1 MKENNNELNNNIQEE
16 EILKSESNNSN
27 SQDSF
32 NKDLQKKLEEYKKS
46 EPRIPHR
53 PISSYTSKRNFNQ
66 VNKDID
72 TIKKVPNKP
81 QSAQTKSNNNSKNS
95 NKKNQQSK
103 SNTVNN
109 VNENIDNNNNESNE
123 NDLTVEQ
130 VLQDLNNFL
139 IAHKIKKSD
148 FLDNC
153 GVFLNFEDFVDVFK
167 QIHYTVNKK
176 YLKMLFNYK
185 NPDGA
190 KDDYIHMK
198 NFVNYLTFYKIE
210 GIVSDSEFSKVDS
223 NTASNQSNSKISQ
236 QNILSK
242 TLSEVADMKS
252 NKSIYEIKYINEQY
266 NQFNKDIIEILK
278 NSKKKPYETKYNNA
292 LSSKRANQKKN
303 FGNSRI
309 SIESRTK
316 KNDEEKLIKEKVP
329 VDILQKNRNTYNIN
343 PEENNQEMYNNMYM
357 VDEEKN
363 MEQPRKR
370 LDYSQIL
377 KNKEKEEEKDA
388 INLRLQFEKRDKN
401 FLKDCVYKCEE
412 CNRICNLMGI
422 NRTFSVAFDEEMK
435 CRIQEDGKEDVF
447 ISLKELIIEWRR
459 LYKKYHQNENLE
471 IYKEIEDVNK
481 NKNVELILNERKKE
495 KEEKHRQ
502 IKEVLIEAV
511 RLKTKLKSQ
520 LDDLKS
526 NIKID
531 EKVVLEHLMRAGME
545 IPNINSNRNNEIK
558 RKKNIIKK
566 KSKYFLIFI
575 LIYFFKF
582 I

>member
-1 MKENNNELNNNIQEE
+1 MNENNIEININNNAQQDDT
-16 EILKSESNNSN
+16 LKSDTNNSN

-72 TIKKVPNKP
+72 SIKKVPNKP

-95 NKKNQQSK
+95 NIKDHPSK
-103 SNTVNN
+103 TNTNVGNN
-109 VNENIDNNNNESNE
+109 ANENNNANMAE

-130 VLQDLNNFL
+130 VFQDLNNFL
-139 IAHKIKKSD
+139 ISHKIKKSD

-176 YLKMLFNYK
+176 YLRMLFNFN
-185 NPDGA
+185 NPEGA

-198 NFVNYLTFYKIE
+198 NFVQNLTFYKID

-223 NTASNQSNSKISQ
+223 NTVSNQSNSKFSQ

-242 TLSEVADMKS
+242 TLSELQDIKS
-252 NKSIYEIKYINEQY
+252 SKSVYEIKYINEQY
-266 NQFNKDIIEILK
+266 NQFNKEIIEILK
-278 NSKKKPYETKYNNA
+278 NSKKNYFANNYNNI
-292 LSSKRANQKKN
+292 LTSKRTNRKN
-303 FGNSRI
+303 LGNSRI
-309 SIESRTK
+309 TIESRSK
-316 KNDEEKLIKEKVP
+316 KADEEKKMKDLGTFNYTNNKNIYKMNLEDNNA
-329 VDILQKNRNTYNIN
+329 DIMNNIN
-343 PEENNQEMYNNMYM
+343 QI
-357 VDEEKN
+357 DEEKN

-388 INLRLQFEKRDKN
+388 VNMRLQFERRDKN

-412 CNRICNLMGI
+412 CNRICALMGI
-422 NRTFSVAFDEEMK
+422 NRTYSIAFEEEMK
-435 CRIQEDGKEDVF
+435 CRIQEEGREEEF

-459 LYKKYHQNENLE
+459 LYKQYHQKENLE
-471 IYKEIEDVNK
+471 KYKEVEDTNK
-481 NKNVELILNERKKE
+481 TKNVELILNERKKE

-531 EKVVLEHLMRAGME
+531 EKVVLEHLMRAGMD
-545 IPNINSNRNNEIK
+545 IPDIYTGRESDK
-558 RKKNIIKK
+558 SKKMSGKK
-566 KSKYFLIFI
+566 KENKY
-575 LIYFFKF
+575 
-582 I
+582 

>member
-95 NKKNQQSK
+95 NKKDQQSK

-109 VNENIDNNNNESNE
+109 VNENINNNNDDSNE

-223 NTASNQSNSKISQ
+223 NTASNQSNSKFSQ

-292 LSSKRANQKKN
+292 LSSKRSNQKKN

-316 KNDEEKLIKEKVP
+316 KNDEEKLIKEKNP
-329 VDILQKNRNTYNIN
+329 IDILQKNRNIYNIN

-471 IYKEIEDVNK
+471 MYKEIEDVNK

-545 IPNINSNRNNEIK
+545 IPNIHSNRDNEIK
-558 RKKNIIKK
+558 RKKNNIKK
-566 KSKYFLIFI
+566 KSK
-575 LIYFFKF
+575 
-582 I
+582 

>member
-1 MKENNNELNNNIQEE
+1 MKENNNDINNIIQEE
-16 EILKSESNNSN
+16 EVLKSDTNNSN

-66 VNKDID
+66 VNKEID
-72 TIKKVPNKP
+72 SIKKIQNKP

-95 NKKNQQSK
+95 NKKEHQSK
-103 SNTVNN
+103 SNTNIANN
-109 VNENIDNNNNESNE
+109 IHENNNINNNDDSNE
-123 NDLTVEQ
+123 NDLSVEQ
-130 VLQDLNNFL
+130 VLKDLNNFL
-139 IAHKIKKSD
+139 ISHKIKKTD

-153 GVFLNFEDFVDVFK
+153 GVFLNFEDFVDIFK

-176 YLKMLFNYK
+176 YLRMLFNYN
-185 NPDGA
+185 NPEGA

-198 NFVNYLTFYKIE
+198 NFVKNLTFYKIE

-223 NTASNQSNSKISQ
+223 NTGSNQSNSKVSQ

-242 TLSEVADMKS
+242 TLSEGADIKS
-252 NKSIYEIKYINEQY
+252 SKSVYEIKYINEQY
-266 NQFNKDIIEILK
+266 NQFNKEIIEILK
-278 NSKKKPYETKYNNA
+278 NSKKKPLQSNNYNA
-292 LSSKRANQKKN
+292 LTGKRLGQRKN
-303 FGNSRI
+303 LGSSRI
-309 SIESRTK
+309 SIESRSK
-316 KNDEEKLIKEKVP
+316 KGDEEKQQIKDNIQNNILPKNKNTFKMNLEDNHT
-329 VDILQKNRNTYNIN
+329 DIVNNNIN
-343 PEENNQEMYNNMYM
+343 IA
-357 VDEEKN
+357 DEEKN

-377 KNKEKEEEKDA
+377 RNKEKEEEKDA
-388 INLRLQFEKRDKN
+388 INMRLQFEKRDKN

-412 CNRICNLMGI
+412 CNRICTLLGI
-422 NRTFSVAFDEEMK
+422 NRTYSITFDEEMK
-435 CRIQEDGKEDVF
+435 CRIQEEKEDIF

-459 LYKKYHQNENLE
+459 LYKQYHQKENLE
-471 IYKEIEDVNK
+471 RYKEIDDTNK
-481 NKNVELILNERKKE
+481 NKNVELLLNERKKE

-531 EKVVLEHLMRAGME
+531 EKVVLEYLMRAGME
-545 IPNINSNRNNEIK
+545 IPLDI
-558 RKKNIIKK
+558 
-566 KSKYFLIFI
+566 IFI
-575 LIYFFKF
+575 IECFFN
-582 I
+582 IL

>member
-1 MKENNNELNNNIQEE
+1 MKENNNEQNNNIQEDD
-16 EILKSESNNSN
+16 ILKSESNNSN

-66 VNKDID
+66 VNKEID
-72 TIKKVPNKP
+72 TIKKIPNKP

-95 NKKNQQSK
+95 NKKEQQSK
-103 SNTVNN
+103 SNTVNA
-109 VNENIDNNNNESNE
+109 NENNKNSNNASNE
-123 NDLTVEQ
+123 VDLTVEQ

-139 IAHKIKKSD
+139 ITHKIKKSD

-176 YLKMLFNYK
+176 YLKMLFTYK

-198 NFVNYLTFYKIE
+198 NFVNHLTFYKID
-210 GIVSDSEFSKVDS
+210 GIVSDSEFSKADS
-223 NTASNQSNSKISQ
+223 NTASNQSNSKFSQ
-236 QNILSK
+236 QNVLSK
-242 TLSEVADMKS
+242 TLSEAPDMRS
-252 NKSIYEIKYINEQY
+252 NRSIYEIKYINEQY
-266 NQFNKDIIEILK
+266 NQFNKEIIEILK
-278 NSKKKPYETKYNNA
+278 NSKRKTYENKYSSG
-292 LSSKRANQKKN
+292 LPSKRSNQKKGL
-303 FGNSRI
+303 GNSRI

-316 KNDEEKLIKEKVP
+316 KIDEEKTIKEKVP
-329 VDILQKNRNTYNIN
+329 IDMLQKNKNIYNLN
-343 PEENNQEMYNNMYM
+343 LDDNNEDIYNDMYI
-357 VDEEKN
+357 VDEEKTT
-363 MEQPRKR
+363 EQPRKKF
-370 LDYSQIL
+370 DYSQIL
-377 KNKEKEEEKDA
+377 KNKEKEEEKDVM
-388 INLRLQFEKRDKN
+388 NMRLQFEKRDKN

-412 CNRICNLMGI
+412 CNRICNLMGM
-422 NRTFSVAFDEEMK
+422 NRTYSVAFDEEMK
-435 CRIQEDGKEDVF
+435 CRIQEEGKEDDF
-447 ISLKELIIEWRR
+447 ITLKELIIEWRR
-459 LYKKYHQNENLE
+459 LYKQYHQKENLE
-471 IYKEIEDVNK
+471 RYKEIEDINK

-545 IPNINSNRNNEIK
+545 IPNINKDNEMR
-558 RKKNIIKK
+558 RKKNSVKK
-566 KSKYFLIFI
+566 KK
-575 LIYFFKF
+575 
-582 I
+582 

>member
-1 MKENNNELNNNIQEE
+1 MNENNNDINNNIQEDE
-16 EILKSESNNSN
+16 MLKSDTNNSN

-66 VNKDID
+66 VNKEID
-72 TIKKVPNKP
+72 SIKKIPNKP

-95 NKKNQQSK
+95 NKKEHQSK
-103 SNTVNN
+103 SNTNIANN
-109 VNENIDNNNNESNE
+109 NNNNESNE
-123 NDLTVEQ
+123 NDLDVKQ

-139 IAHKIKKSD
+139 ISHKIKKSD

-153 GVFLNFEDFVDVFK
+153 GVFLNFEDFVEIFK

-176 YLKMLFNYK
+176 YLRMLFNYN
-185 NPDGA
+185 NPEGA

-198 NFVNYLTFYKIE
+198 NFVNNLTFYKIE
-210 GIVSDSEFSKVDS
+210 GIVSESEFSKVDS
-223 NTASNQSNSKISQ
+223 NTASNQSNSKASQ

-242 TLSEVADMKS
+242 TLSEVADIKS
-252 NKSIYEIKYINEQY
+252 SRSVYEIKYINEQY
-266 NQFNKDIIEILK
+266 NQFNKEIIEILK
-278 NSKKKPYETKYNNA
+278 NSKKRPLQSNNNNA
-292 LSSKRANQKKN
+292 LTSKRLGQRKN
-303 FGNSRI
+303 MINSRI
-309 SIESRTK
+309 SIESRSK
-316 KNDEEKLIKEKVP
+316 KSDEEKQPIKENIQNN
-329 VDILQKNRNTYNIN
+329 ILQKNKNTFKMNLEDNNSDLVNNNIN
-343 PEENNQEMYNNMYM
+343 IE
-357 VDEEKN
+357 DEEKN

-377 KNKEKEEEKDA
+377 RNKEKEEEKDA
-388 INLRLQFEKRDKN
+388 INMRLQFEKRDKN

-412 CNRICNLMGI
+412 CNRICTLMGI
-422 NRTFSVAFDEEMK
+422 NRTYSVAFDEEMK
-435 CRIQEDGKEDVF
+435 CRIQEEGKEDVF
-447 ISLKELIIEWRR
+447 IRLKELIIEWRR
-459 LYKKYHQNENLE
+459 LYKQYHQKENLE
-471 IYKEIEDVNK
+471 RYKEIEEDTNK
-481 NKNVELILNERKKE
+481 NKNVELALNERKKE

-545 IPNINSNRNNEIK
+545 IPDIYSNS
-558 RKKNIIKK
+558 KNDSKYK
-566 KSKYFLIFI
+566 KSSGK
-575 LIYFFKF
+575 KGK
-582 I
+582 

>member
-1 MKENNNELNNNIQEE
+1 MNENNNELNNKEPQDDT
-16 EILKSESNNSN
+16 LKSDTNNSN

-66 VNKDID
+66 VNKEID
-72 TIKKVPNKP
+72 SIKKVPNKP

-95 NKKNQQSK
+95 NLKEHQSK
-103 SNTVNN
+103 NNTNIVNN
-109 VNENIDNNNNESNE
+109 MNENNNEAMEE
-123 NDLTVEQ
+123 NDLSVEQ
-130 VLQDLNNFL
+130 VFQDLNNFL
-139 IAHKIKKSD
+139 ISHKIKKSD

-153 GVFLNFEDFVDVFK
+153 GVFLNFEDFCDVFK

-176 YLKMLFNYK
+176 YLKMLFVYN
-185 NPDGA
+185 NPEGA

-198 NFVNYLTFYKIE
+198 NFVTYLTFYKIE

-223 NTASNQSNSKISQ
+223 NNTVSNQSNSKFSQ
-236 QNILSK
+236 QNIISK
-242 TLSEVADMKS
+242 TLSEKEELKS
-252 NKSIYEIKYINEQY
+252 NKSVYEIKYINEQY
-266 NQFNKDIIEILK
+266 NQFNKEIIEILK
-278 NSKKKPYETKYNNA
+278 NSKRSNYGNNYNNA
-292 LSSKRANQKKN
+292 ISSKRGTFRKN
-303 FGNSRI
+303 MGNSKI
-309 SIESRTK
+309 TIESRSK
-316 KNDEEKLIKEKVP
+316 KVDEEKQQKETP
-329 VDILQKNRNTYNIN
+329 PITSNNIFAKNKNMYKIN
-343 PEENNQEMYNNMYM
+343 LEENNEEMRQNINDINAD
-357 VDEEKN
+357 DEEKN
-363 MEQPRKR
+363 MEMPRKR

-377 KNKEKEEEKDA
+377 RNKEKEDKKDA
-388 INLRLQFEKRDKN
+388 LNMRLQFERRDKN

-412 CNRICNLMGI
+412 CNRICSLMGI
-422 NRTFSVAFDEEMK
+422 NRNYSVAFDEEMK
-435 CRIQEDGKEDVF
+435 CRIQEEGKEDEF

-459 LYKKYHQNENLE
+459 LYKQYHQKENLE
-471 IYKEIEDVNK
+471 KYKEIDDANK

-531 EKVVLEHLMRAGME
+531 EKVVLEHLKRAGME
-545 IPNINSNRNNEIK
+545 IPDEYTSRENDSKNKKLSM
-558 RKKNIIKK
+558 RKK
-566 KSKYFLIFI
+566 YE
-575 LIYFFKF
+575 
-582 I
+582 

>member
-1 MKENNNELNNNIQEE
+1 MNENNNELNNKEPQDDT
-16 EILKSESNNSN
+16 LKSDTNNSN

-66 VNKDID
+66 VNKEID
-72 TIKKVPNKP
+72 SIKKVPNKP

-95 NKKNQQSK
+95 NLKEHQSK
-103 SNTVNN
+103 NNTNIVNN
-109 VNENIDNNNNESNE
+109 MNENNNEAMEE
-123 NDLTVEQ
+123 NDLSVEQ
-130 VLQDLNNFL
+130 VFQDLNNFL
-139 IAHKIKKSD
+139 ISHKIKKSD

-153 GVFLNFEDFVDVFK
+153 GVFLNFEDFCDVFK

-176 YLKMLFNYK
+176 YLKMLFVYN
-185 NPDGA
+185 NPEGA

-198 NFVNYLTFYKIE
+198 NFVTYLTFYKIE

-223 NTASNQSNSKISQ
+223 NNTVSNQSNSKFSQ
-236 QNILSK
+236 QNIISK
-242 TLSEVADMKS
+242 TLSEKEELKS
-252 NKSIYEIKYINEQY
+252 NKSVYEIKYINEQY
-266 NQFNKDIIEILK
+266 NQFNKEIIEILK
-278 NSKKKPYETKYNNA
+278 NSKRSNYGNNYNNA
-292 LSSKRANQKKN
+292 ISSKRGTFRKN
-303 FGNSRI
+303 MGNSKI
-309 SIESRTK
+309 TIESRSK
-316 KNDEEKLIKEKVP
+316 KVDEEKQQKETP
-329 VDILQKNRNTYNIN
+329 PITSNNIFAKNKNMYKIN
-343 PEENNQEMYNNMYM
+343 LEENNEEMRQNMNDINAD
-357 VDEEKN
+357 DEEKN
-363 MEQPRKR
+363 MEMPRKR

-377 KNKEKEEEKDA
+377 RNKEKEDKKDA
-388 INLRLQFEKRDKN
+388 LNMRLQFERRDKN

-412 CNRICNLMGI
+412 CNRICSLMGI
-422 NRTFSVAFDEEMK
+422 NRNYSVAFDEEMK
-435 CRIQEDGKEDVF
+435 CRIQEEGKEDEF

-459 LYKKYHQNENLE
+459 LYKQYHQKENLE
-471 IYKEIEDVNK
+471 KYKEIDDANK

-531 EKVVLEHLMRAGME
+531 EKVVLEHLKRAGME
-545 IPNINSNRNNEIK
+545 IPDEYTSRENDSKNKKLSM
-558 RKKNIIKK
+558 RKK
-566 KSKYFLIFI
+566 YE
-575 LIYFFKF
+575 
-582 I
+582 

>member
-1 MKENNNELNNNIQEE
+1 MNENNNEVNINNNPQQDET
-16 EILKSESNNSN
+16 LKSDTNNSN

-32 NKDLQKKLEEYKKS
+32 NKDLQKKLEEYKRS

-53 PISSYTSKRNFNQ
+53 PISSYTSKRNFNN
-66 VNKDID
+66 VNKEID
-72 TIKKVPNKP
+72 SIKKVPNKP

-95 NKKNQQSK
+95 NIKEHQSK
-103 SNTVNN
+103 NNTNVVNN
-109 VNENIDNNNNESNE
+109 INDNNNAEVNE

-139 IAHKIKKSD
+139 ISHKIKKSD

-153 GVFLNFEDFVDVFK
+153 GVFLNFDDFVDIFK

-176 YLKMLFNYK
+176 YLRMLFNYN
-185 NPDGA
+185 NPEGA

-198 NFVNYLTFYKIE
+198 NFVQYLTFYKID

-223 NTASNQSNSKISQ
+223 NTVSNQSNSKFSQ
-236 QNILSK
+236 QNIMSK
-242 TLSEVADMKS
+242 TLSEMQDIKS
-252 NKSIYEIKYINEQY
+252 SKSIYEIKYINEQY
-266 NQFNKDIIEILK
+266 NQFNKEIIEILK
-278 NSKKKPYETKYNNA
+278 NGVKNNYNNIAGSKKGGTHKKYLA
-292 LSSKRANQKKN
+292 
-303 FGNSRI
+303 NSRI
-309 SIESRTK
+309 SIESRSK
-316 KNDEEKLIKEKVP
+316 KSDEEKQMKEIIP
-329 VDILQKNRNTYNIN
+329 INYPSNNFQKNKNIYKINLEENDIDSENNNIN
-343 PEENNQEMYNNMYM
+343 QI
-357 VDEEKN
+357 DEEKN

-370 LDYSQIL
+370 LDYSQII

-388 INLRLQFEKRDKN
+388 INMRLLFEKRDKN

-412 CNRICNLMGI
+412 CNRICSLLGI
-422 NRTFSVAFDEEMK
+422 NRNYSIAFEEEMK
-435 CRIQEDGKEDVF
+435 CRIQEDGKEEAF
-447 ISLKELIIEWRR
+447 ISLKELIIDWRR
-459 LYKKYHQNENLE
+459 LYKQYHQKENLE
-471 IYKEIEDVNK
+471 KYKEIEDINK

-531 EKVVLEHLMRAGME
+531 EKVVLEHLMRAGMD
-545 IPNINSNRNNEIK
+545 IPDIYTNRDNDK
-558 RKKNIIKK
+558 SKKMSGKK
-566 KSKYFLIFI
+566 KEN
-575 LIYFFKF
+575 IY
-582 I
+582 

>member
-1 MKENNNELNNNIQEE
+1 MKENNNEPNNNIQEE

-72 TIKKVPNKP
+72 TIKKVRNKP

-95 NKKNQQSK
+95 NKKDQQSK

-109 VNENIDNNNNESNE
+109 VNENINNNNDDSNE

-223 NTASNQSNSKISQ
+223 NTASNQSNSKFSQ

-292 LSSKRANQKKN
+292 LSSKRSNQKKN

-316 KNDEEKLIKEKVP
+316 KNDEEKLIKEKNP
-329 VDILQKNRNTYNIN
+329 IDILQKNRNTYNIN

-471 IYKEIEDVNK
+471 MYKEIEDVNK

-545 IPNINSNRNNEIK
+545 IPNIHSNRDNEIK
-558 RKKNIIKK
+558 RKKNNIKK
-566 KSKYFLIFI
+566 KSK
-575 LIYFFKF
+575 
-582 I
+582 

>member
-72 TIKKVPNKP
+72 TIKKVRNKP

-95 NKKNQQSK
+95 NKKDQQSK

-223 NTASNQSNSKISQ
+223 NTASNQSNSKFSQ

-292 LSSKRANQKKN
+292 LSSKRSNQKKN

-316 KNDEEKLIKEKVP
+316 KNDEEKLIKEKNP
-329 VDILQKNRNTYNIN
+329 IDILQKNRNTYNIN

-471 IYKEIEDVNK
+471 MYKEIEDVNK

-545 IPNINSNRNNEIK
+545 IPNIHSNRDNEIK
-558 RKKNIIKK
+558 RKKNSIKK
-566 KSKYFLIFI
+566 KSK
-575 LIYFFKF
+575 
-582 I
+582 

>member
-72 TIKKVPNKP
+72 TIKKVRNKP

-95 NKKNQQSK
+95 NKKDQQSK

-109 VNENIDNNNNESNE
+109 VNENINNNNDDSNE

-223 NTASNQSNSKISQ
+223 NTASNQSNSKFSQ

-292 LSSKRANQKKN
+292 LSSKRSNQKKN

-316 KNDEEKLIKEKVP
+316 KNDEEKLIKEKNP
-329 VDILQKNRNTYNIN
+329 IDILQKNRNTYNIN

-471 IYKEIEDVNK
+471 MYKEIEDVNK

-545 IPNINSNRNNEIK
+545 IPNIHSNRDNEIK
-558 RKKNIIKK
+558 RKKNSIKK
-566 KSKYFLIFI
+566 KSK
-575 LIYFFKF
+575 
-582 I
+582 

>member
-95 NKKNQQSK
+95 NKKDQQSK

-109 VNENIDNNNNESNE
+109 VKENIDNNNNESNE

-153 GVFLNFEDFVDVFK
+153 GVFLNFEDFIDVFK

-236 QNILSK
+236 QNILNK

-292 LSSKRANQKKN
+292 LSSKRSNQKKN

-316 KNDEEKLIKEKVP
+316 KNDEEKLIKEKNP
-329 VDILQKNRNTYNIN
+329 IDILQKNRNIYNIN

-471 IYKEIEDVNK
+471 MYKEIEDVNK

-502 IKEVLIEAV
+502 IREVLIEAV

-558 RKKNIIKK
+558 RKKNSIKK
-566 KSKYFLIFI
+566 KSK
-575 LIYFFKF
+575 
-582 I
+582 

>member
-95 NKKNQQSK
+95 NKKDKQSK

-223 NTASNQSNSKISQ
+223 NTASNQSNSKLSQ

-266 NQFNKDIIEILK
+266 NQCNKDIIEILK

-471 IYKEIEDVNK
+471 MYKEIEDVNK

-502 IKEVLIEAV
+502 IREVLIEAV

-545 IPNINSNRNNEIK
+545 IPNIHSNRDNEIK
-558 RKKNIIKK
+558 RKKNSIKK
-566 KSKYFLIFI
+566 KSK
-575 LIYFFKF
+575 
-582 I
+582 

>member
-72 TIKKVPNKP
+72 TIKKVRNKP

-95 NKKNQQSK
+95 NKKDQQSK

-109 VNENIDNNNNESNE
+109 VNENINNNNDDSNE

-139 IAHKIKKSD
+139 ITHKIKKSD

-223 NTASNQSNSKISQ
+223 NTASNQSNSKFSQ

-292 LSSKRANQKKN
+292 LSSKRSNQKKN

-316 KNDEEKLIKEKVP
+316 KNDEEKLIKEKNP
-329 VDILQKNRNTYNIN
+329 IDILQKNRNTYNIN

-435 CRIQEDGKEDVF
+435 CRIQEDGKEDLF

-471 IYKEIEDVNK
+471 MYKEIEDVNK

-545 IPNINSNRNNEIK
+545 IPNIHSNRDNEIK
-558 RKKNIIKK
+558 RKKNSIKK
-566 KSKYFLIFI
+566 KSK
-575 LIYFFKF
+575 
-582 I
+582 

>member
-72 TIKKVPNKP
+72 TIKKVRNKP

-95 NKKNQQSK
+95 NKKDQQSK

-109 VNENIDNNNNESNE
+109 VNENINNNNDDSNE

-223 NTASNQSNSKISQ
+223 NTASNQSNSKLSQ

-292 LSSKRANQKKN
+292 LSSKRSNQKKN

-316 KNDEEKLIKEKVP
+316 KNDEEKLIKEKNP
-329 VDILQKNRNTYNIN
+329 IDILQKNRNTYNIN

-435 CRIQEDGKEDVF
+435 CRIQEDGKEDLF

-471 IYKEIEDVNK
+471 MYKEIEDVNK

-545 IPNINSNRNNEIK
+545 IPNIHSNRDNEIK
-558 RKKNIIKK
+558 RKKNNIKK
-566 KSKYFLIFI
+566 KSK
-575 LIYFFKF
+575 
-582 I
+582 

>member
-72 TIKKVPNKP
+72 TIKKVRNKP

-95 NKKNQQSK
+95 NKKDQQSK

-109 VNENIDNNNNESNE
+109 VNENINNNNDDSNE
-123 NDLTVEQ
+123 NDL
-130 VLQDLNNFL
+130 
-139 IAHKIKKSD
+139 KKSD

-223 NTASNQSNSKISQ
+223 NTASNQSNSKFSQ

-292 LSSKRANQKKN
+292 LSSKRSNQKKN

-316 KNDEEKLIKEKVP
+316 KNDEEKLIKEKNP
-329 VDILQKNRNTYNIN
+329 IDILQKNRNTYNIN

-435 CRIQEDGKEDVF
+435 CRIQEDGKEDLF

-471 IYKEIEDVNK
+471 MYKEIEDVNK

-545 IPNINSNRNNEIK
+545 IPNIHSNRDNEIK
-558 RKKNIIKK
+558 RKKNSIKK
-566 KSKYFLIFI
+566 KSK
-575 LIYFFKF
+575 
-582 I
+582 

>member
-1 MKENNNELNNNIQEE
+1 MNENNNELNNKEPQDDT
-16 EILKSESNNSN
+16 LKSDTNNSN

-66 VNKDID
+66 VNKEID
-72 TIKKVPNKP
+72 SIKKVPNKP

-95 NKKNQQSK
+95 NLKEHQSK
-103 SNTVNN
+103 NNTNIVNN
-109 VNENIDNNNNESNE
+109 MNENNNEAMEE
-123 NDLTVEQ
+123 NDLSVEQ
-130 VLQDLNNFL
+130 VFQDLNNFL
-139 IAHKIKKSD
+139 ISHKIKKSD

-153 GVFLNFEDFVDVFK
+153 GVFLNFEDFCDVFK

-176 YLKMLFNYK
+176 YLKMLFVYN
-185 NPDGA
+185 NPEGA

-198 NFVNYLTFYKIE
+198 NFVTYLTFYKIE

-223 NTASNQSNSKISQ
+223 NNTVSNQSNSKFSQ
-236 QNILSK
+236 QNIISK
-242 TLSEVADMKS
+242 TLSEKEELKS
-252 NKSIYEIKYINEQY
+252 NKSVYEIKYINEQY
-266 NQFNKDIIEILK
+266 NQFNKEIIEILK
-278 NSKKKPYETKYNNA
+278 NSKRSNYGNNYNNA
-292 LSSKRANQKKN
+292 ILSKRGTFRKN
-303 FGNSRI
+303 MGNSKI
-309 SIESRTK
+309 TIESRSK
-316 KNDEEKLIKEKVP
+316 KVDEEKQQKETP
-329 VDILQKNRNTYNIN
+329 PITSNNIFAKNKNMYKIN
-343 PEENNQEMYNNMYM
+343 LEENNEEMRQNINDINAD
-357 VDEEKN
+357 DEEKN
-363 MEQPRKR
+363 MEMPRKR

-377 KNKEKEEEKDA
+377 RNKEKEDKKDA
-388 INLRLQFEKRDKN
+388 LNMRLQFERRDKN

-412 CNRICNLMGI
+412 CNRICSLMGI
-422 NRTFSVAFDEEMK
+422 NRNYSVAFDEEMK
-435 CRIQEDGKEDVF
+435 CRIQEEGKEDEF

-459 LYKKYHQNENLE
+459 LYKQYHQKENLE
-471 IYKEIEDVNK
+471 KYKEIDDANK

-531 EKVVLEHLMRAGME
+531 EKVVLEHLKRAGME
-545 IPNINSNRNNEIK
+545 IPDEYTSRENDSKNKKLSM
-558 RKKNIIKK
+558 RKK
-566 KSKYFLIFI
+566 YE
-575 LIYFFKF
+575 
-582 I
+582 

>member
-72 TIKKVPNKP
+72 TIKKVRNKP

-95 NKKNQQSK
+95 NKKDQQSK

-109 VNENIDNNNNESNE
+109 VNENINNNNDDSNE

-223 NTASNQSNSKISQ
+223 NTASNQSNSKFSQ

-292 LSSKRANQKKN
+292 LSSKRSNQKKN

-316 KNDEEKLIKEKVP
+316 KNDEEKLIKEKNP
-329 VDILQKNRNTYNIN
+329 IDILQKNRNTYNIN

-435 CRIQEDGKEDVF
+435 CRIQEDGKEDLF

-471 IYKEIEDVNK
+471 MYKEIEDVNK

-545 IPNINSNRNNEIK
+545 IPNINSNRDNEIK
-558 RKKNIIKK
+558 RKKNNIKK
-566 KSKYFLIFI
+566 KSK
-575 LIYFFKF
+575 
-582 I
+582 

>member
-292 LSSKRANQKKN
+292 LSSKRSNQKKN

-329 VDILQKNRNTYNIN
+329 VDILQKNRNIYNIN

-471 IYKEIEDVNK
+471 MYKEIEDVNK

-502 IKEVLIEAV
+502 IREVLIEAV

-558 RKKNIIKK
+558 RKKNSIKK
-566 KSKYFLIFI
+566 KSK
-575 LIYFFKF
+575 
-582 I
+582 

>member
-1 MKENNNELNNNIQEE
+1 MKENNNDINNIIQEE
-16 EILKSESNNSN
+16 EVLKSDTNNSN

-66 VNKDID
+66 VNKEID
-72 TIKKVPNKP
+72 SIKKIQNKP

-95 NKKNQQSK
+95 NKKEHPSK
-103 SNTVNN
+103 SNTNIANN
-109 VNENIDNNNNESNE
+109 IHENNNINNNDDSNE
-123 NDLTVEQ
+123 NDLSVEQ
-130 VLQDLNNFL
+130 ILKDLNNFL
-139 IAHKIKKSD
+139 ISHKIKKTD

-153 GVFLNFEDFVDVFK
+153 GVFLNFEDFVDIFK

-176 YLKMLFNYK
+176 YLRMLFNYN
-185 NPDGA
+185 NPEGA

-198 NFVNYLTFYKIE
+198 NFVKNLTFYKIE

-223 NTASNQSNSKISQ
+223 NTGSNQSNSKVSQ

-242 TLSEVADMKS
+242 TLSEVADIKS
-252 NKSIYEIKYINEQY
+252 SKSVYEIKYINEQY
-266 NQFNKDIIEILK
+266 NQFNKEIIEILK
-278 NSKKKPYETKYNNA
+278 NSKKKPLQSNNYNA
-292 LSSKRANQKKN
+292 LTGKRLGQRKN
-303 FGNSRI
+303 LGSSRI
-309 SIESRTK
+309 SIESRSK
-316 KNDEEKLIKEKVP
+316 KGDEEKQQIKDNIQNNILPKNKNTFKMNLEDNHT
-329 VDILQKNRNTYNIN
+329 DIVNNNIN
-343 PEENNQEMYNNMYM
+343 IA
-357 VDEEKN
+357 DEEKN

-377 KNKEKEEEKDA
+377 RNKEKEEEKDA
-388 INLRLQFEKRDKN
+388 INMRLQFEKRDKN

-412 CNRICNLMGI
+412 CNRICTLLGI
-422 NRTFSVAFDEEMK
+422 NRTYSITFDEEMK
-435 CRIQEDGKEDVF
+435 CRIQEEGKEDIF

-459 LYKKYHQNENLE
+459 LYKQYHQKENLE
-471 IYKEIEDVNK
+471 RYKEIDDTNK
-481 NKNVELILNERKKE
+481 NKNVELLLNERKKE

-545 IPNINSNRNNEIK
+545 IPDIYSNKENESK
-558 RKKNIIKK
+558 LK
-566 KSKYFLIFI
+566 KSSGK
-575 LIYFFKF
+575 KGK
-582 I
+582 

>member
-95 NKKNQQSK
+95 NKKDQQSK
-103 SNTVNN
+103 SNNTVNN

-223 NTASNQSNSKISQ
+223 NTASNQSNSKLSQ
-236 QNILSK
+236 QNFLSK

-292 LSSKRANQKKN
+292 LSSKRSNQKKN

-316 KNDEEKLIKEKVP
+316 KNDEEKLIKEKNP
-329 VDILQKNRNTYNIN
+329 IDILQKNRNIYNIN

-471 IYKEIEDVNK
+471 MYKEIEDVNK

-502 IKEVLIEAV
+502 IREVLIEAV

-545 IPNINSNRNNEIK
+545 IPNIHSNRDNEIK
-558 RKKNIIKK
+558 RKKNSIKK
-566 KSKYFLIFI
+566 KVNNF
-575 LIYFFKF
+575 
-582 I
+582 

>member
-72 TIKKVPNKP
+72 TIKKVRNKP

-95 NKKNQQSK
+95 NKKDKQSK

-139 IAHKIKKSD
+139 ITHKIKKSD

-292 LSSKRANQKKN
+292 LSSKRSNQKKN

-316 KNDEEKLIKEKVP
+316 KNDEEKLIKEKNP
-329 VDILQKNRNTYNIN
+329 IDILQKNRNIYNIN

-435 CRIQEDGKEDVF
+435 CRIQEDGKEDLF

-471 IYKEIEDVNK
+471 MYKEIEDVNK

-545 IPNINSNRNNEIK
+545 IPNIHSNRDNEIK
-558 RKKNIIKK
+558 RKKNSIKK
-566 KSKYFLIFI
+566 KSK
-575 LIYFFKF
+575 
-582 I
+582 

>member
-95 NKKNQQSK
+95 NKKDQQSK

-109 VNENIDNNNNESNE
+109 VNENINNNNDDSNE

-223 NTASNQSNSKISQ
+223 NTASNQSNSKLSQ

-292 LSSKRANQKKN
+292 LSSKRSNQKKN

-316 KNDEEKLIKEKVP
+316 KNDEEKLIKEKNP
-329 VDILQKNRNTYNIN
+329 IDILQKNRNIYNIN

-471 IYKEIEDVNK
+471 MYKEIEDVNK

-558 RKKNIIKK
+558 RKKNSIKK
-566 KSKYFLIFI
+566 KSK
-575 LIYFFKF
+575 
-582 I
+582 